1 MPTVRNAPPDKSK
14 ARETR
19 ENGIRIEASLAHA
32 KIIDARPYFPHESVG
47 AALDIRDHWTGE
59 SHRFHRED
67 IIDGLVCRTFQRFLL
82 FAHVYGLPLGAPRL
96 HIRQGIIREHVE
108 EKRETEAEPQRMQ
121 DNAHGD
127 NIETRFQDIGIE
139 KPQDAVESLAPAAYA
154 LQHLFSLDLRWHE
167 TMRKQVLKRL

>member
-59 SHRFHRED
+59 SHRFHRGD
-67 IIDGLVCRTFQRFLL
+67 IMAGLVCRTFRRFPLS
-82 FAHVYGLPLGAPRL
+82 ARVYEVPLGAQRL
-96 HIRQGIIREHVE
+96 NIREGMIREQVKE
-108 EKRETEAEPQRMQ
+108 ERET
-121 DNAHGD
+121 
-127 NIETRFQDIGIE
+127 
-139 KPQDAVESLAPAAYA
+139 
-154 LQHLFSLDLRWHE
+154 
-167 TMRKQVLKRL
+167 